1 MRRLSIFASFI
12 ALLIAPA
19 VGFAADFNVGKSTLT
34 IAKIIGEATLSSM
47 GRQTKG
53 SGLINSSLEPGASLY
68 IGPKSEVWLKVV
80 EEKGGKQS
88 FLRLSTNT
96 CGTICKYD
104 KSAGVVSTSAF
115 SSGAECERAQ
125 SFHDRAK
132 DIAGLPKQNFSQAQT
147 SSMVSFASSA
157 VVERRSDSGG
167 VETKGESGER
177 VTTPQASTPEYV
189 MPPLV
194 FVPGLPGVMEEEP
207 GVAEPPA
214 EPQ

>member
-115 SSGAECERAQ
+115 SSGA
-125 SFHDRAK
+125 K

-147 SSMVSFASSA
+147 YSMVSFASSA